1 MPMNDSPDT
10 FLRRLWGR
18 FKRPRVMLALV
29 PVILLSLAVLP
40 LRWDVRVDVFHHFV
54 VFDIT
59 QSMNVK
65 DMRLS
70 GDRVSRLA
78 FAKHQV
84 REALPALPC
93 GSTVSV
99 GVFTGHRSFVL
110 FKPVEICQHFNDI
123 SDAIAEIDWRMAW
136 EARSEV
142 SKGIFSAIKVAP
154 QLDDTPMSILFLTD
168 GHEAPPLSDQYR
180 PRYKGDGP
188 VLGNLLGIG
197 DDLPVPIPMY
207 GFTGKFMGYWSA
219 DQVLQVDTYS
229 LGRPTGGNEQMVGV
243 DQQDLNARIAAGTE
257 HLSSLKA
264 DHLQA
269 LAGETGMH
277 YTRPVLADDF
287 REALTDPALASSE
300 IKRRS
305 PAPWLAASALLLV
318 LGMLLV
324 PWWRSIGHSRRATH

>member
-1 MPMNDSPDT
+1 
-10 FLRRLWGR
+10 
-18 FKRPRVMLALV
+18 MLALV

-40 LRWDVRVDVFHHFV
+40 LRWDARVNVFHHFI

-70 GDRVSRLA
+70 GERVSRLS

-84 REALPALPC
+84 REALPDLPC
-93 GSTVSV
+93 GSTVAV

-110 FKPVEICQHFNDI
+110 FKPVEVCQHFNDI
-123 SDAIAEIDWRMAW
+123 TNAIDEIDWRMAW

-142 SKGIFSAIKVAP
+142 SKGLFSAIKVAP
-154 QLDDTPMSILFLTD
+154 QLDDTPMTILFLSD
-168 GHEAPPLSDQYR
+168 GHEAPPLNDRYR
-180 PRYKGDGP
+180 PRYKGDEPASGT
-188 VLGNLLGIG
+188 LLGIG

-207 GFTGKFMGYWSA
+207 GFTGKFMGYWGA

-243 DQQDLNARIAAGTE
+243 DQQDLKARIEAGTE

-269 LAGETGMH
+269 LAGETGMQ
-277 YTRPVLADDF
+277 YSRPVVMDDF
-287 REALTDPALASSE
+287 RRALTHPELASSE
-300 IKRRS
+300 VKRRS
-305 PAPWLAASALLLV
+305 PAPWLAGAALLLV
-318 LGMLLV
+318 LAMLLV
-324 PWWRSIGHSRRATH
+324 PWWQSISPTARENN